1 MLITILLLL
10 LRGTVVPTSEPDE
23 ACEIITQV
31 VNEQVSDELGI
42 SPTIRE
48 TVLSLAS
55 RSAQLVQ
62 PEDVLA
68 LGQYMSQY
76 VSPSQRV
83 ACMGRWADQLQE
95 QSAFNQASVALSF
108 ELTALFDQ
116 GRPADIIN
124 RYESNL
130 TLTKAAFGP
139 RLTVTYAA
147 ALAAAARYQE
157 AIETL
162 EVLLTPGNL
171 TPNTQIY
178 IDALNTL
185 ANLYYDAE
193 MYTEA
198 KYYFEKII
206 NDSEIPFESLVG
218 AYINLASTLRALEE
232 YDKSIDIL
240 KKVIDFAERNQFI
253 VQELQSRLN
262 LANTY
267 RDADRI
273 DDAIE
278 GYRMVL
284 TLSKQH
290 DIPIGEV
297 YAYLNYADLSIDEG
311 EHALAGILLD
321 SLSTLMGEVSDAE
334 LHIELYE
341 LYSYLSSSVGEDAIA
356 LQFNTYASSLRD
368 SIATTQDLSRVVDDL
383 YRISFVESK
392 QEIER
397 LRQSAGQKPVPVLLY
412 AVLLLVLISL
422 FIIYR
427 VRISIQRS
435 EGSVSSPVEKD
446 DDDQDIPLTED
457 QKALRYI
464 SDIVIAEELYK
475 QANLG
480 VVDLSIATNMS
491 QRRIRE
497 IVAEAGYSTI
507 VSYVNEIRI
516 DRAKKLMQEDLG
528 VLSQEE
534 IAASVGFS
542 SYRTYGRV
550 FRSLTGDSPAAYR
563 DLIRANRS

>member
-1 MLITILLLL
+1 
-10 LRGTVVPTSEPDE
+10 
-23 ACEIITQV
+23 
-31 VNEQVSDELGI
+31 
-42 SPTIRE
+42 
-48 TVLSLAS
+48 
-55 RSAQLVQ
+55 
-62 PEDVLA
+62 
-68 LGQYMSQY
+68 
-76 VSPSQRV
+76 
-83 ACMGRWADQLQE
+83 MGRWADQLQE

-108 ELTALFDQ
+108 ELTALLDQ
-116 GRPADIIN
+116 GRPADIID

-130 TLTKAAFGP
+130 ALTKAAFGP

-157 AIETL
+157 ATETL

-171 TPNTQIY
+171 TPNSQIY

-193 MYTEA
+193 MYDEA

-206 NDSEIPFESLVG
+206 NDSGLPFESVVG
-218 AYINLASTLRALEE
+218 AYINLASTYRALKE
-232 YDKSIDIL
+232 YDESVEIL
-240 KKVIDFAERNQFI
+240 NKVIDFAERNEFI

-321 SLSTLMGEVSDAE
+321 SLLTLMVDVSDAE

-341 LYSYLSSSVGEDAIA
+341 LYSYLSSSVGEDAMA
-356 LQFNTYASSLRD
+356 LKFDTYASSLRD

-397 LRQSAGQKPVPVLLY
+397 LRQSAETKPVPIAWY
-412 AVLLLVLISL
+412 ALLLCSLVASLIVYGRR
-422 FIIYR
+422 IYT
-427 VRISIQRS
+427 QRS
-435 EGSVSSPVEKD
+435 ARALDTSVAIDGDVQEA
-446 DDDQDIPLTED
+446 PLTEG
-457 QKALRYI
+457 QKAIRFITDVII
-464 SDIVIAEELYK
+464 SNDLYK

-480 VVDLSIATNMS
+480 VADISNATQMS

-497 IVAEAGYSTI
+497 FIAEAGYPTI
-507 VSYVNEIRI
+507 VSFVNEIRI
-516 DRAKKLMQEDLG
+516 ERAKLIMQEDLG

>member
-10 LRGTVVPTSEPDE
+10 LRGTVVLTPQPDKS
-23 ACEIITQV
+23 CEIITQV
-31 VNEQVSDELGI
+31 INEEVSDELGI

-55 RSAQLVQ
+55 RSAHLVQ

-83 ACMGRWADQLQE
+83 ACMGRWADQLHE

-108 ELTALFDQ
+108 ELTALLDQ
-116 GRPADIIN
+116 GRPADIID

-130 TLTKAAFGP
+130 ALTKAAFGP

-157 AIETL
+157 ATETL

-171 TPNTQIY
+171 TPNSQIY

-193 MYTEA
+193 MYDEA

-206 NDSEIPFESLVG
+206 NDSGLPFESVVG
-218 AYINLASTLRALEE
+218 AYINLASTYRALKE
-232 YDKSIDIL
+232 YDESVEIL
-240 KKVIDFAERNQFI
+240 NKVIDFAERNEFI

-262 LANTY
+262 LANTN

-273 DDAIE
+273 DDAVE
-278 GYRMVL
+278 GYRTVIN
-284 TLSKQH
+284 LSKQH
-290 DIPIGEV
+290 EMPIGEV
-297 YAYLNYADLSIDEG
+297 YGYLNYANLTIDEG
-311 EHALAGILLD
+311 EYELAGILLD
-321 SLSTLMGEVSDAE
+321 SLTMLMGSISDAE

-341 LYSYLSSSVGEDAIA
+341 LYSELSSGVGEDEIA
-356 LQFNTYASSLRD
+356 LTFNTYAGSLRD
-368 SIATTQDLSRVVDDL
+368 SIATTRDLSIVIDDL

-397 LRQSAGQKPVPVLLY
+397 LRQSAETKPVPIALY
-412 AVLLLVLISL
+412 ALLLCSLVASLIVYGRR
-422 FIIYR
+422 IYT
-427 VRISIQRS
+427 QRS
-435 EGSVSSPVEKD
+435 ARALDTSVAIDGDVQEA
-446 DDDQDIPLTED
+446 PLTEG
-457 QKALRYI
+457 QKAIRFI
-464 SDIVIAEELYK
+464 TDVIVSNDLYK

-480 VVDLSIATNMS
+480 VADISNATQMS

-497 IVAEAGYSTI
+497 FIAEAGYPTI
-507 VSYVNEIRI
+507 VSFVNEIRI
-516 DRAKKLMQEDLG
+516 ERAKLIMQEDLG
-528 VLSQEE
+528 VLSQED
-534 IAASVGFS
+534 IATSVGFS

-550 FRSLTGDSPAAYR
+550 FRSLTGNSPAAYR
-563 DLIRANRS
+563 ELIRRNKV

>member
-397 LRQSAGQKPVPVLLY
+397 LRQSADQKPTPVLLY

>member
-10 LRGTVVPTSEPDE
+10 LRGTVVLTPQPDKS
-23 ACEIITQV
+23 CEIITQV
-31 VNEQVSDELGI
+31 INEEVSDELGI

-55 RSAQLVQ
+55 RSAHLVQ

-108 ELTALFDQ
+108 ELTALLDQ
-116 GRPADIIN
+116 GRPADIID

-130 TLTKAAFGP
+130 ALTKAAFGP

-157 AIETL
+157 ATETL

-171 TPNTQIY
+171 TPNSQIY

-193 MYTEA
+193 MYDEA

-206 NDSEIPFESLVG
+206 NDSGLPFESVVG
-218 AYINLASTLRALEE
+218 AYINLASTYRALKE
-232 YDKSIDIL
+232 YDESVEIL
-240 KKVIDFAERNQFI
+240 NKVIDFAERNEFI

-356 LQFNTYASSLRD
+356 LQFSTYAGSLRD
-368 SIATTQDLSRVVDDL
+368 SIATTQDLSKVIDDL

-397 LRQSAGQKPVPVLLY
+397 LRQSAETKPVPIALY
-412 AVLLLVLISL
+412 ALLLCSLVASLIVYGRR
-422 FIIYR
+422 IYT
-427 VRISIQRS
+427 QRS
-435 EGSVSSPVEKD
+435 ARALDTSVAIDGDVQEA
-446 DDDQDIPLTED
+446 PLTEG
-457 QKALRYI
+457 QKAIRFI
-464 SDIVIAEELYK
+464 TDVIVSNDLYK

-480 VVDLSIATNMS
+480 VADISNATQMS

-497 IVAEAGYSTI
+497 FIAEAGYPTI
-507 VSYVNEIRI
+507 VSFVNEIRI
-516 DRAKKLMQEDLG
+516 ERAKLIMQEDLG

-542 SYRTYGRV
+542 SYRTYGRAV
-550 FRSLTGDSPAAYR
+550 WW
-563 DLIRANRS
+563 LIR